1 MKKSAKTPRFEVQVL
16 APVSGRWRWQ
26 VCASREAIVCG
37 EETSREAAQSEG
49 DTALLLLR
57 SLGN

>member
-1 MKKSAKTPRFEVQVL
+1 MKKSAQKLRFEVQVL

-26 VCASREAIVCG
+26 VCANREAIVCG
-37 EETSREAAQSEG
+37 EEATREAAESEG
-49 DTALLLLR
+49 DTALLFLL